1 MATLNELQQQ
11 RELVARHLAWLDREI
26 ATQTGGAGIG
36 PAATPP
42 SPPAPLQ
49 PPTPPAP
56 PSGLDFPKPAPSFPA
71 KTALA
76 TPTPTVAEEP
86 LPIDGVTETLIDEYR
101 NKAANS
107 PEDARRGCLIL
118 FGSAIAVLAF
128 GVAALWLLKYS

>member
-36 PAATPP
+36 PAASPP

-56 PSGLDFPKPAPSFPA
+56 P
-71 KTALA
+71 
-76 TPTPTVAEEP
+76 VAEEP

>member
-11 RELVARHLAWLDREI
+11 RELVARHLAWLEREI
-26 ATQTGGAGIG
+26 AALGGPASIG
-36 PAATPP
+36 PATTPSAP
-42 SPPAPLQ
+42 TPALQ

-71 KTALA
+71 KSASAAPATTA
-76 TPTPTVAEEP
+76 PEEQ